1 MSDSFVHLHIHTE
14 YSLIDGI
21 CRIPNLIERAK
32 SLTMNCI
39 AITDL
44 FNIYGAIKF
53 YQRSFSAGIKP
64 IVGAELTI
72 AGREQRS
79 ESPRLVLL
87 AKNRDG
93 YRFLCAVLSDFHLKQ
108 KSTSGIGVSKT
119 VFEGQGGNLIAI
131 SGGLHGDV
139 GQALLA
145 GDSLK
150 AFILRYPESEKC
162 EKRNIFTKPSF
173 LLNNQ
178 TSRSWQLIMS
188 ATSILMIM
196 RRMR

>member
-93 YRFLCAVLSDFHLKQ
+93 YRFLCAVLSDFHLNRSQHQGSGYQKQ
-108 KSTSGIGVSKT
+108 CLRVKGV
-119 VFEGQGGNLIAI
+119 I
-131 SGGLHGDV
+131 
-139 GQALLA
+139 
-145 GDSLK
+145 
-150 AFILRYPESEKC
+150 
-162 EKRNIFTKPSF
+162 
-173 LLNNQ
+173 
-178 TSRSWQLIMS
+178 
-188 ATSILMIM
+188 
-196 RRMR
+196 